1 MNNLC
6 GVQSPDISKEFRR
19 NVTNTEFKNAS
30 LSFLAPTTAFTAYL
44 DRVSYD
50 LTLLCDTNR
59 KIV

>member
-50 LTLLCDTNR
+50 LTLL
-59 KIV
+59 